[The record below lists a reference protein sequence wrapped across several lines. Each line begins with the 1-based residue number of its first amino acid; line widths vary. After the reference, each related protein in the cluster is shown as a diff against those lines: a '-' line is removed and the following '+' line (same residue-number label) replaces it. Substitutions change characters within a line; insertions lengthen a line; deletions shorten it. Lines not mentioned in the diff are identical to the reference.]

1 MYFLILGLIF
11 IISNIIFIIIVLS
24 LEYIPKHYYTNIDLT
39 KGFAISLVITTA
51 FMAYYIN
58 IYKEKESDK
67 KEYVDNIIGSFDK
80 IDDFLMDNYDNN
92 SSIIKIIYQKI
103 QLPSAD
109 TDINDLF
116 DKITPDEKDNLFLI
130 YNKITYNFE
139 KMFLLDP
146 TLFDNNNLGMR
157 VRLYIDSIYFYEFW
171 NNTQNLFKTE
181 FVDFMNEKY
190 NFLNFDNNIY
200 NKPNRNLNRYSEGTD
215 NDFIY
220 NSPKYS
226 TTWQHKHK

>member
-1 MYFLILGLIF
+1 
-11 IISNIIFIIIVLS
+11 
-24 LEYIPKHYYTNIDLT
+24 
-39 KGFAISLVITTA
+39 
-51 FMAYYIN
+51 MAYYIN